1 MLELKN
7 VTKIYKSKSG
17 DTAALKKVN
26 LFFGD
31 TGLVFI
37 TGKSGSGKTTL
48 LNTIGGLDSI
58 DGGDII
64 INGKSFASFTAD
76 DYDSY
81 RNTFIG
87 FIFQEYNLLPEYTA
101 EKNVMLANELQGVPS
116 NDEEIAKIFELVD
129 IAGLQKR
136 KISELSGGQK
146 QRVAIARALIKNPS
160 IIMADEPTGA
170 LDTLMGVQV
179 MNILKN
185 LSKEKLVIV
194 VSHDMELAE
203 TYADRIIRISDG
215 VVVED
220 NMVNEVKVNGNIY
233 VDENSVTVKQGSKLN
248 NDEAQIIVNAV
259 MNSTPITVTEDITVR
274 KKTPTVIEKLK
285 TGVTKTIDLI
295 KSKMKYKSLAL
306 LGVKSLG
313 VKPLRLAFTIL
324 LSAIAFAVFGLF
336 DTVGAYNRTS
346 IVANALKENDYSA
359 ISVNSVYYGE
369 ELASNVG
376 VGEDY
381 IKQISNDY
389 GYDFRGVYGINTE
402 SSSVVNDDVE
412 IADIMHSTRQDG
424 IKYYSKTVNGFVE
437 FKENEINPTTGV
449 IDANGYNYKLLY
461 GNYPSK
467 VIDRDSPSLHQI
479 AISKYLA
486 ECIKHYEFLVN
497 STKRVDKL
505 EELIGQ
511 TIEFYGNND
520 APYEIVGIIDCG
532 DIPEKYNVLKTQYP
546 RDVDAILAADLKTL
560 LYSSMHLNIFVGE
573 NFVNVYR
580 NINNRQTGYRSEGY
594 KFSVWFD
601 GMTANTTN
609 ASAVFYNSNDFDAN
623 SVVFFD
629 DARATNNATGKIEL
643 ADDEIMIN
651 VTKLYDFYSKE
662 ISAIPSTD
670 NDNNGQPIKYNLNNH
685 IKFMLN
691 MFNSQYNA
699 NDEINNGETVFE
711 AKRRSMNYFINAIS
725 GLSGNALKDDTVSNL
740 YQEKVLRL
748 YQQSKNTGKKEIKT
762 FKVVGVY
769 YGVDINATSVS
780 YFNNILCNS
789 NVLAELDVANKQGYY
804 ARMISPVV
812 TKSAP
817 AKKLA
822 ESITKKSGL
831 GFNWFNNGI
840 LEAIDNNEDSIKQ
853 FANLFLYIS
862 IALAIFSVFM
872 LFNYI
877 TTSINSKRRSIGV
890 LRALG
895 SNGMDIFKMF
905 FTESVIIALINAIFA
920 VGIAAIG
927 CIFVNMYIRTVMNMS
942 VSFALF
948 TMRQVIIIVSSC
960 VATALAACVIPII
973 NIAKEKPVNLI
984 ARSN

>member
-17 DTAALKKVN
+17 DTAALKNVN
-26 LFFGD
+26 FFFGD

-48 LNTIGGLDSI
+48 LNAIGGLDAI
-58 DGGDII
+58 DGGDIV

-220 NMVNEVKVNGNIY
+220 NMVNDVKVDGNIY

-324 LSAIAFAVFGLF
+324 LSAVAFAVFGLF
-336 DTVGAYNRTS
+336 DTIGAYNRTN

-359 ISVNSVYYGE
+359 ISVNSVYYGK

-376 VGEDY
+376 VGENY
-381 IKQISNDY
+381 INQISNDY

-402 SSSVVNDDVE
+402 SSSVVNNDVE

-437 FKENEINPTTGV
+437 FKEDEVNPTSGV
-449 IDANGYNYKLLY
+449 IDANGYNYKVIY

-467 VIDRDSPSLHQI
+467 VYDGNSPALHQI
-479 AISKYLA
+479 AISKY
-486 ECIKHYEFLVN
+486 
-497 STKRVDKL
+497 
-505 EELIGQ
+505 
-511 TIEFYGNND
+511 
-520 APYEIVGIIDCG
+520 
-532 DIPEKYNVLKTQYP
+532 
-546 RDVDAILAADLKTL
+546 
-560 LYSSMHLNIFVGE
+560 
-573 NFVNVYR
+573 
-580 NINNRQTGYRSEGY
+580 
-594 KFSVWFD
+594 
-601 GMTANTTN
+601 
-609 ASAVFYNSNDFDAN
+609 
-623 SVVFFD
+623 
-629 DARATNNATGKIEL
+629 
-643 ADDEIMIN
+643 
-651 VTKLYDFYSKE
+651 
-662 ISAIPSTD
+662 
-670 NDNNGQPIKYNLNNH
+670 
-685 IKFMLN
+685 
-691 MFNSQYNA
+691 
-699 NDEINNGETVFE
+699 
-711 AKRRSMNYFINAIS
+711 
-725 GLSGNALKDDTVSNL
+725 
-740 YQEKVLRL
+740 
-748 YQQSKNTGKKEIKT
+748 
-762 FKVVGVY
+762 
-769 YGVDINATSVS
+769 
-780 YFNNILCNS
+780 
-789 NVLAELDVANKQGYY
+789 
-804 ARMISPVV
+804 
-812 TKSAP
+812 
-817 AKKLA
+817 
-822 ESITKKSGL
+822 
-831 GFNWFNNGI
+831 
-840 LEAIDNNEDSIKQ
+840 
-853 FANLFLYIS
+853 
-862 IALAIFSVFM
+862 
-872 LFNYI
+872 
-877 TTSINSKRRSIGV
+877 
-890 LRALG
+890 
-895 SNGMDIFKMF
+895 
-905 FTESVIIALINAIFA
+905 
-920 VGIAAIG
+920 
-927 CIFVNMYIRTVMNMS
+927 
-942 VSFALF
+942 
-948 TMRQVIIIVSSC
+948 
-960 VATALAACVIPII
+960 
-973 NIAKEKPVNLI
+973 
-984 ARSN
+984 